1 MPTGPRRDILLDSSG
16 NRVLVNGDYGFA
28 ADEQAVKQGI
38 QVRALLYLNDVW
50 YNLDLGVPY
59 LESVLIKGANPIV
72 VKAEIGRNIA
82 LTPDVT
88 NVVAVS
94 LVTDDTTRHAAVNY
108 TCNSTLGTVT
118 GTVATGGA

>member
-28 ADEQAVKQGI
+28 ADDQAVKQGI

-50 YNLDLGVPY
+50 YDLDLGVPY
-59 LESVLIKGANPIV
+59 LENILIKNPNPIV

-82 LTPDVT
+82 LTPDVS

-94 LVTDDTTRHAAVNY
+94 LEVDPLTRHAAINY

-118 GTVATGGA
+118 GTVTTGGA

>member
-16 NRVLVNGDYGFA
+16 NRVLVNGEYGFA
-28 ADEQAVKQGI
+28 DGIQAVKQGI

-50 YNLDLGVPY
+50 YDLDLGVPY
-59 LESVLIKGANPIV
+59 LENILIKNPNRIV

-94 LVTDDTTRHAAVNY
+94 LEVDPLTRHAAINY

-118 GTVATGGA
+118 GTVTTGGA